1 MRLTI
6 STERYMHELMD
17 WIESNN
23 YAQYLEHS
31 ESEGNACLVTLDG
44 AVRIYDSIVCLLET
58 IMLEQNHIAKKHERL
73 RNVLSSIVF
82 APVKK
87 DISKIVKKYV
97 SECEHINLE
106 GFVAFRLSEYA
117 HRVDLVLYAA
127 IKNSLMYP

>member
-6 STERYMHELMD
+6 STERYMSELMD
-17 WIESNN
+17 WIKDNN
-23 YAQYLEHS
+23 YNHYIENFENS
-31 ESEGNACLVTLDG
+31 DNTCFVTLCG
-44 AVRIYDSIVCLLET
+44 AERVCEAIVCLFEA
-58 IMLEQNHIAKKHERL
+58 IMLEQNQIAKTHERL
-73 RNVLSSIVF
+73 RDVLSSIVF

-87 DISKIVKKYV
+87 EISRIVKKYV

-106 GFVAFRLSEYA
+106 GFVAFRLNEYA

>member
-6 STERYMHELMD
+6 STERHISALMGWIKD
-17 WIESNN
+17 NDYIHYIESF
-23 YAQYLEHS
+23 EDC
-31 ESEGNACLVTLDG
+31 GNACFVTLDG
-44 AVRIYDSIVCLLET
+44 AERVCESIVCLFES
-58 IMLEQNHIAKKHERL
+58 IMLEQNQIAKTHERL
-73 RNVLSSIVF
+73 RDVLSSIVF

-87 DISKIVKKYV
+87 EITRIVKKYV

-106 GFVAFRLSEYA
+106 GFVAFRLNEYA